1 MSTGI
6 DGKVIVNTLYHSG
19 TVTLLTLGYS
29 ELFKNLFRIRA
40 AKADFN
46 MTDFMVLTMDI
57 LLAMATRDLLVK
69 EGILPVDILK

>member
-46 MTDFMVLTMDI
+46 MTDFYGPYNGYPIGNGNT
-57 LLAMATRDLLVK
+57 
-69 EGILPVDILK
+69 